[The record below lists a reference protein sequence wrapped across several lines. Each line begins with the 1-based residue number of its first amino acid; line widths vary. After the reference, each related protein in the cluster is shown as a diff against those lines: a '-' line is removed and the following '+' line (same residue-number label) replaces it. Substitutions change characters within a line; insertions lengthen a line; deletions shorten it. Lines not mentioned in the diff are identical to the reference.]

1 MKAGIDV
8 NMLYMLE
15 CFDRNIDIKLDPNN
29 MQKEASW
36 LSALM
41 RKNFIGGDGII
52 TADGKMLLLTLKTNT
67 SFVAIKKARQAV
79 AVTEFDRWWSTYP
92 SSDIFD
98 YKGTKFAGSR
108 TLKMKKDDC
117 RKKFLEIV
125 AEGEYSAQDLIR
137 SLEFDVMMKK
147 EASLRDKENKLK
159 WFQNSLTYLNQR
171 TFEGMVEL
179 SKNYK
184 PTTSTNTVDI

>member
-1 MKAGIDV
+1 MKAGIDI
-8 NMLYMLE
+8 NMFYVLE
-15 CFDRNIDIKLDPNN
+15 TYNRGIEALPEIDSKTEVWKSTLARKGYIYENNEVTAEGKLLILTIK
-29 MQKEASW
+29 A
-36 LSALM
+36 
-41 RKNFIGGDGII
+41 
-52 TADGKMLLLTLKTNT
+52 NT
-67 SFVAIKKARQAV
+67 SFSAIKKARQAV
-79 AVTEFDRWWSTYP
+79 AYSEFDRWWSIYP
-92 SSDIFD
+92 SSDIFEH
-98 YKGTKFAGSR
+98 KGVRFNGSR
-108 TLKMKKDDC
+108 VLRMKKEDC

-159 WFQNSLTYLNQR
+159 WFQNSLTYLNQG